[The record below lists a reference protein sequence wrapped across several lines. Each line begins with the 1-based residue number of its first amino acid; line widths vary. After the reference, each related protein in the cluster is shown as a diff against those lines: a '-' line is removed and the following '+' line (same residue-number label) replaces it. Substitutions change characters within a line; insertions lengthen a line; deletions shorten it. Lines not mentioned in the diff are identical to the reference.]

1 MGSQEVAE
9 ALKKRGEDFLRSA
22 RYNLS
27 VGAYEL
33 SVFDAHQAAELYLKG
48 ALLTLVGTYPRTH
61 DLTEL
66 LEDWMAEAC
75 GEPVE
80 EFLSAWGDRLD
91 HLTDA
96 YFSSRYAV
104 RTFKRRHAEAFIRV
118 AEEVIGLA
126 KRCEGEASK
135 G

>member
-1 MGSQEVAE
+1 MGSREVSE
-9 ALKKRGEDFLRSA
+9 ALKRRGEDFLRSA
-22 RYNLS
+22 KYNLS
-27 VGAYEL
+27 VGAYDL

-48 ALLTLVGTYPRTH
+48 VLLTLVGTYPRTH
-61 DLTEL
+61 DLMEL
-66 LEDWMAEAC
+66 VEDWMAEAC
-75 GEPVE
+75 GGAVE

-104 RTFKRRHAEAFIRV
+104 RSFKRGHAEAFIRV
-118 AEEVIGLA
+118 AQEVIELA
-126 KRCEGEASK
+126 KRCEEEASE